1 MEHFQIGANFG
12 DKDSCDTTP
21 SQSLKLINQHM
32 STMPQPTGGH
42 RIINPYAKPNAKQG
56 MEVDACGGSATQVRR
71 GALATNVG
79 ASPSQIAENRCFCG
93 ATVRPYRG
101 TEGRGDGAVLTQFHP
116 KRNNENNDNMGCQSQ
131 FRNGTIKACMKA
143 ATGRKRKNNR
153 LLHQVTVTGQR
164 AFDRMLHCK
173 LCIANNLIER
183 GELSKEN
190 KPHRGHH
197 YLCFKNTKTR
207 GQSISFVMSKRAFI
221 DNFKHINTPPVRK
234 PGTRAEGQDMRSLL
248 STGENAA
255 STTITSTA
263 PTAAAPPP
271 NTNPNMDAS

>member
-1 MEHFQIGANFG
+1 
-12 DKDSCDTTP
+12 
-21 SQSLKLINQHM
+21 M

-42 RIINPYAKPNAKQG
+42 RIINPHAKPNAKQG

-190 KPHRGHH
+190 TVSNARVTCQNLFLMLVQLISSVTCLPNLRQQ
-197 YLCFKNTKTR
+197 KTIR
-207 GQSISFVMSKRAFI
+207 KLTGIAKVSI
-221 DNFKHINTPPVRK
+221 
-234 PGTRAEGQDMRSLL
+234 
-248 STGENAA
+248 
-255 STTITSTA
+255 
-263 PTAAAPPP
+263 
-271 NTNPNMDAS
+271 